1 MEGKIRKKLIGAG
14 NYPFAHQIDPLIA
27 TCQSRTKLPLLAAQ
41 LCPLRASDDLIA
53 SKPVDSKPATDQSQ
67 CPSNFVPFNSSVL
80 LQQQGSARGL
90 FRSDCHRYHA
100 GVLKSALGGNREYFH
115 SQTLGDSDRLKAGET
130 GDFIQHRGIDR
141 NESETLDS

>member
-1 MEGKIRKKLIGAG
+1 MEGTIRKKLIGAG
-14 NYPFAHQIDPLIA
+14 DYPFAHQIDPLIA
-27 TCQSRTKLPLLAAQ
+27 TCQSRTKLPL
-41 LCPLRASDDLIA
+41 RASDDLIA
-53 SKPVDSKPATDQSQ
+53 SKPVDGKRATDQSQ

-90 FRSDCHRYHA
+90 FRSGCHRYHA